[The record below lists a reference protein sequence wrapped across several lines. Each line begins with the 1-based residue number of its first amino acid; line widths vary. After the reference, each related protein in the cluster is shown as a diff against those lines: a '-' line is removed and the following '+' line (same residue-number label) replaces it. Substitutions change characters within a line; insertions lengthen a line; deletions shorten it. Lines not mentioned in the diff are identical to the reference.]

1 MLKKRDVNMLE
12 GSIVKGLLAIAIPI
26 MVMNVLT
33 SLFNLIDTRMLKTF
47 EGELA
52 AGAVSASGSLI
63 TFISNLVVGVATGAN
78 VAVAKHIG
86 RKEIKDAERAAGTA
100 VAFALAAS
108 LTLLVIGVTY
118 AESFLD
124 MMNCK
129 QTLKD
134 LGAVTYFRLYF
145 AGIPML
151 LLYNFCTAILR
162 SSGSSRRIMT
172 ISIVAGATKVAVT
185 YLFVGKLGLGVM
197 GASYAN
203 FVAWAVFLGL
213 GIWSLTQKSTTVKL
227 RLKYIRF
234 DKNELKPILRVGIPS
249 ALQMG
254 MYSIANVMIS
264 STVNSVGAQA
274 TTGVGIANIYD
285 GVLYNICHATSLAV
299 LPYVSQNIGAGNVKR
314 AEQSVWRGA
323 LVTICIGVF
332 FGSLSAIFS
341 RPLAAF
347 MADSED
353 VIQFARQK
361 MIIISS
367 TYFICGINDIFCAA
381 LRGLGKPMIPTVAT
395 MIFMCGLRFAWVFF
409 VYPLVAVG
417 GHNLTFLYLVWPIGW
432 VLSIVSLL
440 PFYFSRVKRLKAER
454 LPNPAIN

>member
-1 MLKKRDVNMLE
+1 MRKRDVNMLD

-26 MVMNVLT
+26 MVMNVLS

-47 EGELA
+47 ENELA

-86 RKEIKDAERAAGTA
+86 RKEIKDAEKAAGTA
-100 VAFALAAS
+100 IAFALAAS
-108 LTLLVIGVTY
+108 LTLLVIGVSF

-129 QTLKD
+129 QALKD
-134 LGAVTYFRLYF
+134 LGAVMYFRLYF
-145 AGIPML
+145 VGIPML
-151 LLYNFCTAILR
+151 MTYNFCSSILR
-162 SSGSSRRIMT
+162 STGNSRRIML
-172 ISIVAGATKVAVT
+172 IAIVAGAVKVAAT
-185 YLFVGKLGLGVM
+185 YLFVGQWGLGVL

-203 FVAWAVFLGL
+203 FVAWAVYLGM
-213 GIWSLTQKSTTVKL
+213 GIWSLTQKDTTVKL

-234 DKNELKPILRVGIPS
+234 DKNELKPILRVGVPS

-254 MYSIANVMIS
+254 MYSVANVMIS
-264 STVNSVGAQA
+264 STVNAVGVQA
-274 TTGVGIANIYD
+274 TTGVGIANIFD

-314 AEQSVWRGA
+314 AAKSVWRGV
-323 LVTICIGVF
+323 LITTCIGVF

-341 RPLAAF
+341 RQLASF
-347 MADSED
+347 MADSEE
-353 VIQFARQK
+353 IIWFARQK

-367 TYFICGINDIFCAA
+367 TYFICGINDIVCAA
-381 LRGLGKPMIPTVAT
+381 MRGLGKPTIPTVVSL
-395 MIFMCGLRFAWVFF
+395 FCLCGLRFAWVFF
-409 VYPLVAVG
+409 VYPLMPG
-417 GHNLTFLYLVWPIGW
+417 DNLTFLYLVWPIGW
-432 VLSIVSLL
+432 LLSILVLL
-440 PFYFSRVKRLKAER
+440 PFYFARLKKLKADR
-454 LPNPAIN
+454 LPDPATN

>member
-26 MVMNVLT
+26 MVMNVLS

-86 RKEIKDAERAAGTA
+86 RKEIKDAEKAAGTA
-100 VAFALAAS
+100 IAFALAAS
-108 LTLLVIGVTY
+108 VTLLVIGVTF

-129 QTLKD
+129 QSLKD
-134 LGAVTYFRLYF
+134 LGAVMYFRLYF

-151 LLYNFCTAILR
+151 LLYNFCTAIMR
-162 SSGSSRRIMT
+162 STGNSRRIMV
-172 ISIVAGATKVAVT
+172 IAIVSGVVKVGVT
-185 YLFVGKLGLGVM
+185 YLFVGVLGLGVL
-197 GASYAN
+197 GASLAN
-203 FVAWAVFLGL
+203 FVAWAVYLGMGL
-213 GIWSLTQKSTTVKL
+213 WTLMGKNTTVRV
-227 RLKYIRF
+227 RLKNIRF

-264 STVNSVGAQA
+264 STVNAVGAQA

-299 LPYVSQNIGAGNVKR
+299 LPYVSKNIGAGNVKR
-314 AEQSVWRGA
+314 AAKSVWRGA
-323 LVTICIGVF
+323 LVTICIGAF
-332 FGSLSAIFS
+332 FGSL
-341 RPLAAF
+341 
-347 MADSED
+347 
-353 VIQFARQK
+353 
-361 MIIISS
+361 
-367 TYFICGINDIFCAA
+367 
-381 LRGLGKPMIPTVAT
+381 
-395 MIFMCGLRFAWVFF
+395 
-409 VYPLVAVG
+409 
-417 GHNLTFLYLVWPIGW
+417 
-432 VLSIVSLL
+432 
-440 PFYFSRVKRLKAER
+440 
-454 LPNPAIN
+454 